1 MILLLPVIVVLA
13 VLVGFGF
20 VGSRKTRHVDWRNFA
35 AFIGFS
41 SDLVAVA
48 ATFLW
53 AVAAALPSYASIP
66 RREFTFVVGLIGILS
81 ALMAFLAGLVS
92 RGVQRLKL
100 VGFGVVIG
108 FVYLFGMFTHFGD

>member
-20 VGSRKTRHVDWRNFA
+20 VSSRKTRHVDWRNSA
-35 AFIGFS
+35 AFVGFS
-41 SDLVAVA
+41 SDLVAVT

-53 AVAAALPSYASIP
+53 AVAALPSYASIP
-66 RREFTFVVGLIGILS
+66 RQEFTFVVGLIGILS

-92 RGVQRLKL
+92 RGAQRLKL
-100 VGFGVVIG
+100 VGFAVVIG
-108 FVYLFGMFTHFGD
+108 FVYLLGMFTHFGD